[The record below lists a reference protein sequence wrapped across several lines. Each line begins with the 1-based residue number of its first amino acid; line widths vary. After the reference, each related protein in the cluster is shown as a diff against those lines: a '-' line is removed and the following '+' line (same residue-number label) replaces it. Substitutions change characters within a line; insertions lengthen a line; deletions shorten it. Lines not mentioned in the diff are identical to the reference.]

1 MTHGMESELTVV
13 LRCPVCGERFTV
25 HAPLRTMIEVPEVVA
40 CNNCGYRPAD
50 STAPTKV
57 GPRHRVVEVAARGA

>member
-1 MTHGMESELTVV
+1 MATHSELTVV
-13 LRCPVCGERFTV
+13 LRCPECGESFTV
-25 HAPLRTMIEVPEVVA
+25 HAPLLTMIEVPEIAA

-50 STAPTKV
+50 LEAPKKV